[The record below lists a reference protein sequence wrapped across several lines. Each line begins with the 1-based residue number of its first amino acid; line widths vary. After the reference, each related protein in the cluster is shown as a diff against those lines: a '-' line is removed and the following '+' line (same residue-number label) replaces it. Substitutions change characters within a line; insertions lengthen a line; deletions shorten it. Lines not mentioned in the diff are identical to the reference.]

1 MASQRS
7 LNAVY
12 DLFDLLSLPRPSA
25 ARAQRLANEL
35 DTGQRTL
42 AQMRDALI
50 QFIANEQGVSFDSA
64 LAYVIR
70 RIFERHGVPIA
81 TSKETQQQRI
91 ARLVQEVKRG
101 RSLHDIR
108 AWVRDFAAE
117 QQSRSP
123 SPATSSGST
132 TKPATPATPEPTPDP
147 ATDPATGA
155 GPDPKPVDWLERAR
169 TLFPWMPEPLLKV
182 FADAWAETGDTEVAL
197 ARMRQSPQY
206 DRYFAGNRRPDGTFR
221 MTEAEYMSTIRAY
234 RTLLSDF
241 GLNPDLFQK
250 RFVSLIEGEV
260 SPLELRERLG
270 AAYEGIVANIPQVRE
285 FYARYGYDL
294 SDAAIFASVI
304 DPEIGDA
311 ILARRIAVAQ
321 VGGEGLARGFDVD
334 LSFAERLADAG
345 LSQQEARGFFARAEA
360 ELPTLETLARRHYD
374 PDDTF
379 DLGEFAE
386 LAVFGDSEQAR
397 RVRRLLDAEIA
408 LFSERLGSIAADDF
422 RLTGLRAR

>member
-42 AQMRDALI
+42 TQMRDALI

-70 RIFERHGVPIA
+70 RIFERHGVPVA

-108 AWVRDFAAE
+108 AWVREFAAE

-132 TKPATPATPEPTPDP
+132 TKPAPATPEEPTPDP
-147 ATDPATGA
+147 ATDPE
-155 GPDPKPVDWLERAR
+155 PKPVDWLEQAR

-197 ARMRQSPQY
+197 GRMRQSPQY

-221 MTEAEYMSTIRAY
+221 MTEADYMSTMRAY

-386 LAVFGDSEQAR
+386 LAIFGDSEQAR
-397 RVRRLLDAEIA
+397 RVRRLIDAEIA

>member
-70 RIFERHGVPIA
+70 RIFERHGVPVA

-101 RSLHDIR
+101 RSLHNIR
-108 AWVRDFAAE
+108 AQVRQFAAE

-132 TKPATPATPEPTPDP
+132 TKPAPATPEEPTPDP
-147 ATDPATGA
+147 ATDP
-155 GPDPKPVDWLERAR
+155 DPKPVDWLEQAR

-182 FADAWAETGDTEVAL
+182 FADAWAETGDKDVAL

-221 MTEAEYMSTIRAY
+221 MTEVEYMSTIRAY

-386 LAVFGDSEQAR
+386 LAVFADSEQAR
-397 RVRRLLDAEIA
+397 RVRRLIDAEIA

>member
-70 RIFERHGVPIA
+70 RIFERHGVPVA

-108 AWVRDFAAE
+108 AQVRQFAAE

-123 SPATSSGST
+123 SRATSSGST
-132 TKPATPATPEPTPDP
+132 TKPTPATPEPTPDP
-147 ATDPATGA
+147 ATDP
-155 GPDPKPVDWLERAR
+155 DPKPVNWLEQAR

-270 AAYEGIVANIPQVRE
+270 AAYEGIIANIPQVRE

-397 RVRRLLDAEIA
+397 RVRRLIDAEIA

>member
-1 MASQRS
+1 
-7 LNAVY
+7 
-12 DLFDLLSLPRPSA
+12 
-25 ARAQRLANEL
+25 
-35 DTGQRTL
+35 
-42 AQMRDALI
+42 
-50 QFIANEQGVSFDSA
+50 FDSA

-108 AWVRDFAAE
+108 AQVRQFAAE

-123 SPATSSGST
+123 SRATSSGST
-132 TKPATPATPEPTPDP
+132 TKPTPAAPEPTPDP
-147 ATDPATGA
+147 ATDP
-155 GPDPKPVDWLERAR
+155 DPKPINWLEQAR

-182 FADAWAETGDTEVAL
+182 FADAWAETGDTELAL

-206 DRYFAGNRRPDGTFR
+206 DRYFAGNRRSDGTFR

-321 VGGEGLARGFDVD
+321 VGGEGLA
-334 LSFAERLADAG
+334 
-345 LSQQEARGFFARAEA
+345 
-360 ELPTLETLARRHYD
+360 
-374 PDDTF
+374 
-379 DLGEFAE
+379 
-386 LAVFGDSEQAR
+386 
-397 RVRRLLDAEIA
+397 
-408 LFSERLGSIAADDF
+408 
-422 RLTGLRAR
+422 

>member
-132 TKPATPATPEPTPDP
+132 TKPAPATPEEPTPDP
-147 ATDPATGA
+147 ETD
-155 GPDPKPVDWLERAR
+155 PDPKPVDWLERAR

-197 ARMRQSPQY
+197 AQMRQSPQY

-397 RVRRLLDAEIA
+397 RVRRLIDAEIA

>member
-108 AWVRDFAAE
+108 AHVREFAAE

-132 TKPATPATPEPTPDP
+132 TKPAPATPEEPTPDP
-147 ATDPATGA
+147 ATDP
-155 GPDPKPVDWLERAR
+155 DPKPVDWLEQAR

-182 FADAWAETGDTEVAL
+182 FADAWAETGDTDVAL

-206 DRYFAGNRRPDGTFR
+206 DRYFAGNRRSDGTFR

>member
-108 AWVRDFAAE
+108 AQVRQFAAE
-117 QQSRSP
+117 QSRSP
-123 SPATSSGST
+123 SRATSSGST
-132 TKPATPATPEPTPDP
+132 TKPTPATPEPTPDP
-147 ATDPATGA
+147 ATDP
-155 GPDPKPVDWLERAR
+155 DPKPVDWLEQAR

-270 AAYEGIVANIPQVRE
+270 AAYEGIIANIPQVRE

-397 RVRRLLDAEIA
+397 RVRRLIDAEIA

>member
-132 TKPATPATPEPTPDP
+132 TKPAPATPEEPTPDP
-147 ATDPATGA
+147 ETD
-155 GPDPKPVDWLERAR
+155 PDPKPVDWLERAR

-197 ARMRQSPQY
+197 GRMRQSPQY

>member
-25 ARAQRLANEL
+25 ARARRLANEL
-35 DTGQRTL
+35 DSGQRTL

-117 QQSRSP
+117 QQSRSR
-123 SPATSSGST
+123 SPAKSSGST
-132 TKPATPATPEPTPDP
+132 TKPAPATPEPTPDP

-155 GPDPKPVDWLERAR
+155 GPDPKPVDWLEQAR
-169 TLFPWMPEPLLKV
+169 TLFPWMPEPLLKI

-206 DRYFAGNRRPDGTFR
+206 DRYFAGNRRSDGTFR

-270 AAYEGIVANIPQVRE
+270 AAYEGIIANIPQVRE